1 MHPEL
6 YLTLHQQQQREL
18 DQVLAVALLVRE
30 RTAPAT
36 RAPRPRT
43 AALVRLVA
51 DARRSLALAAQQR
64 VAATADRSPAACC
77 AA

>member
-18 DQVLAVALLVRE
+18 DQALAVALLVRE
-30 RTAPAT
+30 RTAPAPRVRRSRVGALT
-36 RAPRPRT
+36 RV
-43 AALVRLVA
+43 LA
-51 DARRSLALAAQQR
+51 DARRTVVSAVRQPVL
-64 VAATADRSPAACC
+64 VPADRTPAACC